1 MDATPLN
8 IGFRR
13 ALSGNK
19 WDRWVHLVL
28 RRLTRVQLSDSED
41 VFRWSL
47 TLSGL
52 FPVRSMYLDFL
63 NGHTIYL
70 KKYIWKIKVPPK
82 IRIFM
87 WFLHKKVILS
97 QRTIFK
103 NEICMGAL
111 IVVFVIKMRQYN
123 ISFSLVLLLRFFGVF
138 QYPTTG

>member
-1 MDATPLN
+1 
-8 IGFRR
+8 
-13 ALSGNK
+13 
-19 WDRWVHLVL
+19 
-28 RRLTRVQLSDSED
+28 
-41 VFRWSL
+41 
-47 TLSGL
+47 
-52 FPVRSMYLDFL
+52 MYLDFL

-87 WFLHKKVILS
+87 WFLHKNVILS
-97 QRTIFK
+97 QRTILK

-123 ISFSLVLLLRFFGVF
+123 ISFSLALLLRFFGVF